1 MSVTI
6 ARLFAAS
13 ILTVLVA
20 FSGFDRPA
28 AAETVGEADRA
39 AIQSVITGQMD
50 AFKQDDWTK
59 AFGYAAPSIRL
70 RFGSVER
77 FASMVVSGY
86 AAVWRP
92 RDVQFED
99 LKSDGG
105 NPRQEVYVVGPDG
118 VPVIATYVMER
129 QEDGSW
135 RIAGVYLRE
144 IADKSV

>member
-6 ARLFAAS
+6 TQL
-13 ILTVLVA
+13 L
-20 FSGFDRPA
+20 A
-28 AAETVGEADRA
+28 AAFLSVLIGFAGSDRTASAEPLNDTDGA
-39 AIQSVITGQMD
+39 AIRSVISGQME
-50 AFKQDDWTK
+50 AFQQDDWSK

-70 RFGSVER
+70 RFGSIER
-77 FASMVVSGY
+77 FASMVVKGY
-86 AAVWRP
+86 APVWRP
-92 RDVQFED
+92 REVHFED

-105 NPRQEVYVVGPDG
+105 NPRQDVYVVGPDG

-144 IADKSV
+144 IPDKSV

>member
-13 ILTVLVA
+13 ILTLLVA
-20 FSGFDRPA
+20 VSGFDRPA
-28 AAETVGEADRA
+28 AAEPVGEADRA

-77 FASMVVSGY
+77 FASMVVTATPPYGVHETFSSKTC
-86 AAVWRP
+86 VR
-92 RDVQFED
+92 R
-99 LKSDGG
+99 
-105 NPRQEVYVVGPDG
+105 RQSMTEVLVVGPDG